1 MNIDKFVGLL
11 SPSIDRSRILESIES
26 IRTQLNNDIFPP
38 YNEAALA
45 KVFPSQDAFKDAHV
59 RRYNGKFINA
69 MGLTKGTFVEV
80 GARVYSEILNN
91 LPVLEKRVA
100 DFFRGREV
108 NRIAI
113 TYGQATF
120 LRLISLINFSMEYG
134 SMFLLYAYG
143 KEFPASTKAA
153 FSEPFAPGDV
163 KWVESKF
170 DSWCKVMKLLA
181 NPIDQILYA
190 LEKMPDTVVD
200 PETMAQVTQVTGPK
214 ALDPMGMG
222 FIPVLSPAIM
232 FVIRNFYEYQALSL
246 KRSEERARAL
256 ELRLAQYRAF
266 KANGNRDAA
275 NDALILKTEQ
285 RLRDLN
291 YKIVKEKKAMG
302 IEE

>member
-26 IRTQLNNDIFPP
+26 IRIEMNKNVFPP
-38 YNEAALA
+38 FNEAALA
-45 KVFPSQDAFKDAHV
+45 KLFPTQDAFKDAHI

-69 MGLTKGTFVEV
+69 MGLNKGTFVEV
-80 GARVYSEILNN
+80 AARIYSEILNN
-91 LPVLEKRVA
+91 LPVLEKRVT

-113 TYGQATF
+113 TYSQATF

-134 SMFLLYAYG
+134 TMFLLYVYG
-143 KEFPASTKAA
+143 KEFPATTKAS
-153 FSEPFAPGDV
+153 FNEPFAPGDV
-163 KWVESKF
+163 KWIESKF
-170 DSWCKVMKLLA
+170 DSWCKVMKMLT
-181 NPIDQILYA
+181 NPIDQILIA
-190 LEKMPDTVVD
+190 LEKMPESVVD
-200 PETMAQVTQVTGPK
+200 PATVAQVSQVTGPK
-214 ALDPMGMG
+214 ALDPLSMG

-246 KRSEERARAL
+246 KRSEERARSL